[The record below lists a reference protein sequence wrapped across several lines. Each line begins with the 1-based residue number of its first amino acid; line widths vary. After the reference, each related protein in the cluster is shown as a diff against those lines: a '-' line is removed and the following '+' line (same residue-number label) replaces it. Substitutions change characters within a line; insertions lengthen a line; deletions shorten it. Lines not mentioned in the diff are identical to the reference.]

1 MTSSRLSEFP
11 WMLQASVHNGVCVWL
26 CVCVGGCA
34 CVPTR
39 MRVQSSLQHA
49 QRGASQSNPPK
60 GGATR
65 QIGDTDTGVAP

>member
-1 MTSSRLSEFP
+1 MTSRLSEFP
-11 WMLQASVHNGVCVWL
+11 WILQASVHNGVWGV
-26 CVCVGGCA
+26 CVCVRA
-34 CVPTR
+34 CMPKC

-49 QRGASQSNPPK
+49 QRGASQSTPSK